1 MAADLVI
8 TPGGPRPADR
18 VHEVKPGNV
27 VDRHG
32 GHIRVL
38 DQKGEVVADLGSVR
52 ERRTHRTLPH
62 EIATPLTD
70 THDLG
75 SGWITYA
82 YWENNTGQLVSNIIT
97 TWAVPPAPTTNH
109 GQVIYLFNGMQDAGF
124 SVIVQPV
131 LQWWGA
137 DPAGASWRVAS
148 WYVEGSTAVA
158 KSPDTAVS
166 VGQVLVGGITWTN
179 PGTYLCGFRNIPNSA
194 LVVQS
199 MPELTWVFQTLETYY
214 CQAASDYPNTPD
226 TRMKDIGV
234 DVGNTAQ
241 PATSLSWTAAN
252 VITDIGQNTFIVNNS
267 EVDIYYT

>member
-8 TPGGPRPADR
+8 TPGGPRPADQ

-32 GHIRVL
+32 GHLRVL
-38 DQKGEVVADLGSVR
+38 DQKGEVVADLGPVR
-52 ERRTHRTLPH
+52 ERRTRTHRTLPH
-62 EIATPLTD
+62 EIATPLTG
-70 THDLG
+70 THGLG

-97 TWAVPPAPTTNH
+97 TWTVPPAPTTNH
-109 GQVIYLFNGMQDAGF
+109 GQIIYLFNGMEDANLNY
-124 SVIVQPV
+124 IVQPV
-131 LQWWGA
+131 LQWSGGA
-137 DPAGASWRVAS
+137 WTVAS
-148 WYVEGSTAVA
+148 WYVDGSTLVA
-158 KSPDTAVS
+158 KSPDTTVS

-179 PGTYLCGFRNIPNSA
+179 PGTYLCGFQNIPNSA

-241 PATSLSWTAAN
+241 PATSLSWTAEN